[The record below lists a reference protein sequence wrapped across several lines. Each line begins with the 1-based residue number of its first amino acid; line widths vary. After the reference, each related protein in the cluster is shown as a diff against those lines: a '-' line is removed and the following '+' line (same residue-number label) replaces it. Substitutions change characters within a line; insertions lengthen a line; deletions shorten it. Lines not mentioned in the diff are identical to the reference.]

1 MRKISELKP
10 PLKPQQVKEL
20 LSQFKKNEGDLPIKK
35 TDVFSRLMY
44 FSGTGYVTGHV
55 PRHAKDVAVPSVT
68 GPLEKFEFVPGYIT
82 TVPFDEDAPSAQDGA
97 EENTSSMSAERIIA
111 GLCKIPLV
119 DDFRQWQDAA
129 AAEKAISDHLID
141 LQPEA
146 LALWTD
152 VTSDTTITNL
162 AFQGLAAHLLIPVVG
177 QEPAAFAVDLAWMG
191 ELPVRDGN
199 ERMGATAL
207 FDADKNLL
215 SIYVSNDD
223 ATYVPGD
230 ELWEHAKWHWRCA
243 VFAFV
248 TVADHLSGL
257 HLCISEVMMQAT
269 REQLPADHPLRR
281 LLKPHVFG
289 VGEVNSRATSMLA
302 AEGGVAH
309 RLWPFTFD
317 GLTDLLVRGIEMASY
332 EPFPVWLNDRGLDGL
347 SDEFYPYATD
357 GLALHSICREYAEGY
372 VEIYFPGESIVND
385 AAVQAW
391 WKQLETTAPRAGLKP
406 LQTKE
411 QVVDLLGQ
419 FIFAVSGYHSQVGAL
434 ASYLVDQSF
443 MGAKVR
449 VGSEFNDIQST
460 VLQLTLNGMTG
471 VYEPKL
477 LDDYTH
483 MFLELN
489 KEQAVEVFQRFQDSL
504 IALGLDIDA
513 RNETRSMPMRTFH
526 PAVLDCSVSK

>member
-1 MRKISELKP
+1 MRKVSELVP
-10 PLKPQQVKEL
+10 PLKPDQVKEL
-20 LSQFKKNEGDLPIKK
+20 LSQLKDNEGDLPIKK
-35 TDVFSRLMY
+35 TDVFSRLS
-44 FSGTGYVTGHV
+44 FFTVTEYVTGHV

-68 GPLEKFEFVPGYIT
+68 GPLEKFEFVPGYIS
-82 TVPFDEDAPSAQDGA
+82 TVPLDEDAPSAQDGA
-97 EENTSSMSAERIIA
+97 EENTSTMSPDRMLA
-111 GLCKIPLV
+111 GLRKIPLV
-119 DDFRQWQDAA
+119 DDFREWQDSEAA
-129 AAEKAISDHLID
+129 DKAISDHLIG
-141 LQPEA
+141 LQPEP

-152 VTSDTTITNL
+152 VTSDSTITNL
-162 AFQGLAAHLLIPVVG
+162 AFQGLAAHLLLPVVG
-177 QEPAAFAVDLAWMG
+177 QEPAAFTVDLAWMG

-223 ATYVPGD
+223 TTYVPGD

-243 VFAFV
+243 VFAYV
-248 TVADHLSGL
+248 TLVDHLSGL
-257 HLCISEVMMQAT
+257 HLCISELMMQAT

-289 VGEVNSRATSMLA
+289 VGKINTTATAMLA
-302 AEGGVAH
+302 PEGGVAH

-317 GLTDLLVRGIEMASY
+317 GLTKLLVRGIETASY
-332 EPFPVWLNDRGLDGL
+332 EPFPDWLNNRGLAGL

-357 GLALHSICREYAEGY
+357 GLALHSICREYAESY
-372 VEIYFPGESIVND
+372 VEIFFPGDSILTD
-385 AAVQAW
+385 AAVHAW
-391 WKQLETTAPRAGLKP
+391 WRQLETTAPRAGLKP
-406 LQTKE
+406 LETKE

-419 FIFAVSGYHSQVGAL
+419 FIFAVSGYHSQVGSL
-434 ASYLVDQSF
+434 SSYLVDQSF

-449 VGSEFNDIQST
+449 VGSEFADIQST
-460 VLQLTLNGMTG
+460 VLALTLNGYTG

-504 IALGLDIDA
+504 IALGHDIDA
-513 RNETRSMPMRTFH
+513 RNESRSMPMRTFH
-526 PAVLDCSVSK
+526 PAVLDSSVSK

>member
-1 MRKISELKP
+1 
-10 PLKPQQVKEL
+10 
-20 LSQFKKNEGDLPIKK
+20 
-35 TDVFSRLMY
+35 
-44 FSGTGYVTGHV
+44 
-55 PRHAKDVAVPSVT
+55 
-68 GPLEKFEFVPGYIT
+68 
-82 TVPFDEDAPSAQDGA
+82 
-97 EENTSSMSAERIIA
+97 
-111 GLCKIPLV
+111 
-119 DDFRQWQDAA
+119 
-129 AAEKAISDHLID
+129 
-141 LQPEA
+141 
-146 LALWTD
+146 
-152 VTSDTTITNL
+152 
-162 AFQGLAAHLLIPVVG
+162 
-177 QEPAAFAVDLAWMG
+177 
-191 ELPVRDGN
+191 
-199 ERMGATAL
+199 
-207 FDADKNLL
+207 
-215 SIYVSNDD
+215 
-223 ATYVPGD
+223 
-230 ELWEHAKWHWRCA
+230 
-243 VFAFV
+243 
-248 TVADHLSGL
+248 
-257 HLCISEVMMQAT
+257 
-269 REQLPADHPLRR
+269 
-281 LLKPHVFG
+281 
-289 VGEVNSRATSMLA
+289 MLA
-302 AEGGVAH
+302 PEGGVAH

-357 GLALHSICREYAEGY
+357 GLALHSICREYAESY
-372 VEIYFPGESIVND
+372 VEIYFPGESIVTD

-489 KEQAVEVFQRFQDSL
+489 KEQAVEVFKRFQDSL
-504 IALGLDIDA
+504 IALGHDIDA